1 MQHFAQKIWICLL
14 SAAILTSC
22 GAAAP
27 AVQETLP
34 PGASPTLTATL
45 PSPSVTPEPTPSG
58 PTLAQPPVN
67 RTHYQL
73 DLILNYYSKFG
84 SVSEAITYTNRSAQ
98 ALPEILLVVPPRDY
112 AGSYQQ
118 NNLTGERVAGFR
130 EEGVRTYVQ
139 LSSPLQPGESTRIS
153 INFQLFFPD
162 HQGVFGSTNR
172 QTNIAD
178 WYPYIPPFSEEK
190 GWLAYSRQVDETNT
204 IVGEYIVNES
214 ADFDVSL
221 QLTDRADLIEVAASA
236 PAVEENG
243 KYRYHLELARAFS
256 FSISDSFFE
265 HEIVQDGVRIHSYVF
280 MNQQESGVAVT
291 EIAAQAMKMFSE
303 MLTPYPREMISIVSA
318 DFLHNMEMDGMVMIS
333 NKVFDFY
340 DNTPLNNLTILTPH
354 ELSHQWFYSLVGNNS
369 AEEPWLD
376 ESLATYS
383 EVLFY
388 ERYYPEDV
396 TWWWTNRVD
405 EYGPSG
411 YVNSDIYLAGGYNAY
426 RNAVYLNG
434 ARFLQE
440 LRVAVGDQAFFAA
453 LKDYAMTN
461 FYGIA
466 TRQDFFDAF
475 GRYSQ
480 ADIAPILGRYFK

>member
-1 MQHFAQKIWICLL
+1 
-14 SAAILTSC
+14 
-22 GAAAP
+22 
-27 AVQETLP
+27 
-34 PGASPTLTATL
+34 
-45 PSPSVTPEPTPSG
+45 
-58 PTLAQPPVN
+58 
-67 RTHYQL
+67 
-73 DLILNYYSKFG
+73 
-84 SVSEAITYTNRSAQ
+84 
-98 ALPEILLVVPPRDY
+98 
-112 AGSYQQ
+112 
-118 NNLTGERVAGFR
+118 
-130 EEGVRTYVQ
+130 
-139 LSSPLQPGESTRIS
+139 
-153 INFQLFFPD
+153 
-162 HQGVFGSTNR
+162 
-172 QTNIAD
+172 
-178 WYPYIPPFSEEK
+178 
-190 GWLAYSRQVDETNT
+190 
-204 IVGEYIVNES
+204 
-214 ADFDVSL
+214 
-221 QLTDRADLIEVAASA
+221 
-236 PAVEENG
+236 
-243 KYRYHLELARAFS
+243 
-256 FSISDSFFE
+256 
-265 HEIVQDGVRIHSYVF
+265 
-280 MNQQESGVAVT
+280 
-291 EIAAQAMKMFSE
+291 MKMFSE
-303 MLTPYPREMISIVSA
+303 MLTSYPREIISIVSS